1 MNFGIL
7 TYGFAATSFVFLAIM
22 LRPQSG
28 PRVFPQLRFWVAIVG
43 TCIWAGLSAWQT
55 ASGRASEWSAT
66 WDAARSSLWLVFVTG
81 IIDMQ
86 RATTLLSRTA
96 AWCCASCTLVLVAI
110 ALAWPDPA
118 PGQWH
123 TVLSLSLSLLLPA
136 AGVVAIEQ
144 IYRAATA
151 ATLSSIRWLSIV
163 VGVMFLYDVVLYADA
178 ILYRAVDA
186 VAWDARG
193 AAFGLLAPL
202 LAVAAARAPAW
213 STDLAVSRRVAYYM
227 TSLILIGTLLVAMSI
242 VATVLARGS
251 GAWGRAL
258 WSVSL
263 ACAVVIFL
271 LFIFSSAIR
280 RRWMVMLTKNFFRQK
295 YDYRR
300 EWLRFIRTL
309 SGTED
314 AGVDDSTAIRAVAQI
329 LGSPSGALWCL
340 FDDGR
345 YRLRA
350 TWPGGRSMSA
360 IPAFAA
366 TDDLPAFLARTGWV
380 VDVREWRER
389 PQLYESLRID
399 PYLVDLDPDGLVLP
413 LLQVDRLYGFLQL
426 ARPPGLGV
434 VGFEDRDLL
443 KTAGRQIAVHLSQQ
457 GLERR
462 IAESQRFE
470 AFNRLTAFVMH
481 DLKNVASQLQ
491 LVVQN
496 APRHKHKREF
506 VDDAL
511 ATVAASVERM
521 HRLLQQLQT
530 DATAEHP
537 ALLELE
543 DIANKVALRAS
554 GRTPVPKVRVLDG
567 PLLVRADRERLMA
580 ILEHAVRNAQDAT
593 GEDGSVVLELDS
605 VHSLPVL
612 RVVDTG
618 KGMSEEFVQQ
628 RLFRPF
634 QSTKGSR
641 GMGIGAFQIQQYM
654 RSISGD
660 VHVRTTP
667 GEGTCFT
674 LSFPA
679 ADMPPPARVG

>member
-1 MNFGIL
+1 MNFGVL

-22 LRPQSG
+22 LRPHPG
-28 PRVFPQLRFWVAIVG
+28 PRLFPQLRLWVAIVG
-43 TCIWAGLSAWQT
+43 TCIWAGLNAWQT
-55 ASGRASEWSAT
+55 ASGTTSEWSAA

-86 RATTLLSRTA
+86 RGTMLLSRTV
-96 AWCCASCTLVLVAI
+96 AWCCASCTLFLAAI
-110 ALAWPDPA
+110 AMAWPVAA

-136 AGVVAIEQ
+136 AGIVAIEQ

-202 LAVAAARAPAW
+202 LAVATARAPAW

-227 TSLILIGTLLVAMSI
+227 TSLILIGTLLVTMSV
-242 VATVLARGS
+242 VATMLARGS

-263 ACAVVIFL
+263 ASAVAIFL

-340 FDDGR
+340 VEDGR

-350 TWPGGRSMSA
+350 TWPGGRTMAA

-366 TDDLPAFLARTGWV
+366 TDDLPAFLTRTGWV
-380 VDVREWRER
+380 VDLKEWRER
-389 PQLYESLRID
+389 PQLYDSLRID

-457 GLERR
+457 DLERR

-521 HRLLQQLQT
+521 HRLLHQLQN

-580 ILEHAVRNAQDAT
+580 VLEHAVRNAQDAT

-605 VHSLPVL
+605 VQSLPVL
-612 RVVDTG
+612 RVLDTG

-634 QSTKGSR
+634 QSTKGAR

-679 ADMPPPARVG
+679 ADMAPPARVG